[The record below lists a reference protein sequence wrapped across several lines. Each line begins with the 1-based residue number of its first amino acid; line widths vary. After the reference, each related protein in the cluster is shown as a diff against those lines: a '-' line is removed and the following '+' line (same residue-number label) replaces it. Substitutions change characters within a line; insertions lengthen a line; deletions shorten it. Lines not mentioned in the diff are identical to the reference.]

1 MKRFILS
8 LVMVFGV
15 AAFAQKP
22 PQAPVPPVP
31 PVPAVPAVPALPPL
45 PAMAGFPVPAGI
57 PPALAQKVGISSE
70 AQKKVRDLSFEAN
83 EQLISLESDL
93 KRAQL
98 DLEKTLAATQVDEST
113 VMNKLEVVGRAELA
127 VRKNRMGLLVRIRK
141 AIGPEAWERLQGE
154 MTGPGGAVFML
165 NNGPGTVRR
174 EVRIIR
180 DGNGG
185 ETVNIEGD

>member
-1 MKRFILS
+1 MKRLIVLV
-8 LVMVFGV
+8 VMVFGL

-22 PQAPVPPVP
+22 PQAPVPPTP
-31 PVPAVPAVPALPPL
+31 PVPAVPALPPL
-45 PAMAGFPVPAGI
+45 PAMPAMGGFASPAGI
-57 PPALAQKVGISSE
+57 PPALAAKVGISSE
-70 AQKKVRDLSFEAN
+70 VQKKVRDLSFEAN

-98 DLEKTLAATQVDEST
+98 DLEKTLAAQLVDESS

-141 AIGPEAWERLQGE
+141 AIGAEAWERLQGE

-165 NNGPGTVRR
+165 NGGPGTVRR

-185 ETVNIEGD
+185 ETINVEGD

>member
-1 MKRFILS
+1 MKRFIVCVVM
-8 LVMVFGV
+8 LVGA

-31 PVPAVPAVPALPPL
+31 PVPAVPMMPPM
-45 PAMAGFPVPAGI
+45 PPMGGGFMSPAGI
-57 PPALAQKVGISSE
+57 PPPLAQKVGISAE
-70 AQKKVRDLSFEAN
+70 TQKKVRDLSFEAN
-83 EQLISLESDL
+83 EQLISLEADL

-98 DLEKTLAATQVDEST
+98 DLEKTLAAQQVDESV
-113 VMNKLEVVGRAELA
+113 VMNKLETVGRAELA

-141 AIGPEAWERLQGE
+141 AVGPEAWERLQAE
-154 MTGPGGAVFML
+154 MPGPGPGMMMLGGPGGGQMI
-165 NNGPGTVRR
+165 RR

-185 ETVNIEGD
+185 ETVDVQGD

>member
-1 MKRFILS
+1 MKRFIVCVVM
-8 LVMVFGV
+8 LVGA

-31 PVPAVPAVPALPPL
+31 PVPAVPMLPPM
-45 PAMAGFPVPAGI
+45 PPPMGGGFMSPAGI
-57 PPALAQKVGISSE
+57 PPPLAQKVGISAE
-70 AQKKVRDLSFEAN
+70 TQKKVRDLSFEAN
-83 EQLISLESDL
+83 EQLISLEADL

-98 DLEKTLAATQVDEST
+98 DLEKTLAAQQVDESV

-141 AIGPEAWERLQGE
+141 AVGPEAWERLQAE

-165 NNGPGTVRR
+165 NGGMPGTRR

-185 ETVNIEGD
+185 ETVDVQGD